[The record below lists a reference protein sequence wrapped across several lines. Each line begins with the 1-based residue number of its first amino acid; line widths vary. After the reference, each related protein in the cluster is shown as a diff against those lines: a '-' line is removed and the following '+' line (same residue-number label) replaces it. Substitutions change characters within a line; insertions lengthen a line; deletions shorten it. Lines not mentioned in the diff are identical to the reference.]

1 MPAEAPEITR
11 SAHVQ
16 ARHDRMVEIQATTYR
31 AEGYSVR
38 AELPGWPAPPA
49 VEGNVPDVYAERDG
63 RTVVVE
69 VETEDTLPGK
79 EYAAEH
85 KAFRKW
91 KEQDSKAR
99 DYRMVIA

>member
-1 MPAEAPEITR
+1 MAAEAPEITR
-11 SAHVQ
+11 PEHVQ
-16 ARHDRMVEIQATTYR
+16 RRHDRMVEIQAITYK

-49 VEGNVPDVYAERDG
+49 VEGSVPDVYAERDG
-63 RTVVVE
+63 RTVLVE
-69 VETEDTLPGK
+69 VETEDTLAGK

-85 KAFRKW
+85 KTFRKW
-91 KEQDSKAR
+91 KEQDPKAR